1 MNRLSLFIRSFKHA
15 VRGLTDVARAEQ
27 SFRIQ
32 IYVSLVVVSL
42 SWLFS
47 LSIWER
53 ILVILLCAAVMVLE
67 VLNSIME
74 RFADAVQPRLSPMVR
89 EVKDMMAGAVLLT
102 SVTAGVVGGMIFYPH
117 AVQIVCVI
125 IKFCGGR

>member
-1 MNRLSLFIRSFKHA
+1 MNRLALFVRSLKHA
-15 VRGLTDVARAEQ
+15 IRGLRDVAHDEQ

-32 IYVSLVVVSL
+32 ISVSIVVIGL
-42 SWLFS
+42 SWL
-47 LSIWER
+47 LPLDTWER

-89 EVKDMMAGAVLLT
+89 EVKDMMAGAVFLT
-102 SVTAGVVGGMIFYPH
+102 SLTAGVVGVLIFYPH
-117 AVQIVCVI
+117 VLEMVYVI
-125 IKFCGGR
+125 LKLCGGR